1 MKNTFFN
8 IVIPT
13 KNRANTLPLTIKT
26 LINQN
31 YGDYKIVIADNN
43 STDNTES
50 LIKDM
55 SNNKI
60 IYTRSNKDISMSE
73 NWERGLNL
81 VDNGYVTVL
90 GDDDGF
96 VPNSLNTLNEF
107 ISKNSAD
114 IISWLPNTYFWP
126 DFQSENKNKLILYHF
141 SKKVEFM
148 EFSSPNILK
157 QILDMQTI
165 YLDAPMIYN
174 SFVNIELIKSIKKKK
189 KKNIFFTNG
198 IPDVYS
204 GLTFLLHTKYFYR
217 LNQPIGI
224 NGISK
229 YSGGALLSKLKK
241 SRSEIIK
248 NHELA
253 DIRTVPAIPSYYL
266 SLLDPFFKLCEEFKD
281 ETEKYLVNF
290 YILKSRVIKEIRD
303 ENYDDKKIYLNEL
316 KEFIKKLKKKY
327 NHKQKIKIFLSLF
340 SLKKYETSISI
351 KINQSDNIKNIYDIS
366 KNIEKL
372 FNDNKYQKYK
382 IYEKI
387 INFFKQIRIYNILY
401 TIRNIDKIF

>member
-96 VPNSLNTLNEF
+96 VPNSLNTLNDF

-141 SKKVEFM
+141 SKRVEFIK
-148 EFSSPNILK
+148 FSSPNILK

-174 SFVNIELIKSIKKKK
+174 SFVNIELIKSIKKRK
-189 KKNIFFTNG
+189 
-198 IPDVYS
+198 
-204 GLTFLLHTKYFYR
+204 
-217 LNQPIGI
+217 
-224 NGISK
+224 
-229 YSGGALLSKLKK
+229 
-241 SRSEIIK
+241 
-248 NHELA
+248 
-253 DIRTVPAIPSYYL
+253 
-266 SLLDPFFKLCEEFKD
+266 
-281 ETEKYLVNF
+281 
-290 YILKSRVIKEIRD
+290 
-303 ENYDDKKIYLNEL
+303 KKIYFLL
-316 KEFIKKLKKKY
+316 MVFLMFILV
-327 NHKQKIKIFLSLF
+327 
-340 SLKKYETSISI
+340 
-351 KINQSDNIKNIYDIS
+351 
-366 KNIEKL
+366 
-372 FNDNKYQKYK
+372 
-382 IYEKI
+382 
-387 INFFKQIRIYNILY
+387 
-401 TIRNIDKIF
+401 